1 MATIGDLLNQVWL
14 EFRKVGIS
22 YDLAIIEHI
31 AAFLLEINGLES
43 SEEEL
48 QPRKSSQAN
57 LDTEKIKQL
66 LSEAANIVGGAAK
79 LLDSHIVFSLPNMLP
94 GGGYPTPRHIVKTMT
109 CLAKVEPAHSLADF
123 TCGSAGLL
131 VNHSNERQGMTLG
144 VDISSEWAKLA
155 YANIK
160 LHGLNARILHHNAL
174 SVFLQEEELEKTNFD
189 RILINPPFGEKI
201 DANLAERS
209 LGQKVG
215 SRSETALLALA
226 LQKLAPNG
234 QAAVL
239 APSGLLFSNSTAE
252 AFLRHQLVDENSLKA
267 VISFPKDAFQP
278 YSSLQTYL
286 LLFSKSNPSEE
297 HLTWFCQVEYDG
309 YPSGRGRDLTQQP
322 SKYSDLP
329 FLEKF
334 IVNFETDSKLEFP
347 NQENALIAVRKI
359 TDGANLLGIVCRGI
373 TSQLTS
379 ILIHFYPSFEKQP
392 PLLLLE
398 TATTEQSLCI
408 QILLDVNAE
417 SSVVENRL
425 EFIEKRKQNKKDSD
439 PGIKLLSQSVKARGI
454 AIALFNQVATIPE
467 ARLLGMAVEINA
479 IKEQSY
485 DLRPE
490 RYIGKQ
496 EELRLADSP
505 TQILTRI
512 YGNQRQLQ
520 ERIDSLFGRL
530 EMSPIAG
537 LQIPSPLLEV
547 EPFGIF
553 SEEQTIIWEKIRK
566 KTELI
571 TPEKPD
577 NGLTAVHFTPED
589 IEISDTGEVS
599 DTNRQTIDLLEC
611 MGIIVPVTIADTK
624 TGESI
629 AFYRRV
635 TERDKWDLDSQGS
648 VLTGGSQ

>member
-1 MATIGDLLNQVWL
+1 MATIRDLLNQVWS

-48 QPRKSSQAN
+48 QPRKPSQAN

-66 LSEAANIVGGAAK
+66 LSEAANIAEGAAK

-94 GGGYPTPRHIVKTMT
+94 GGGYPTPRHIVKTMI
-109 CLAKVEPAHSLADF
+109 CLAQVEPAHSLADF

-131 VNHSNERQGMTLG
+131 VHSNERQGMTLG
-144 VDISSEWAKLA
+144 VDISLEWAKLA
-155 YANIK
+155 YANVK
-160 LHGLNARILHHNAL
+160 LHGLNAKILHHNAL

-189 RILINPPFGEKI
+189 RILINPPFGAKI

-226 LQKLAPNG
+226 LQKLAPDG
-234 QAAVL
+234 RAAVL

-252 AFLRHQLVDENSLKA
+252 ALLRHQLVDENSLEA

-278 YSSLQTYL
+278 YSPLQTHL
-286 LLFSKSNPSEE
+286 LLFSKSHPSQE
-297 HLTWFCQVEYDG
+297 HLTWFCQVESDG

-334 IVNFETDSKLEFP
+334 IVNFEADSVLKST
-347 NQENALIAVRKI
+347 NQENASIAVRKI
-359 TDGANLLGIVCRGI
+359 TDGANLLGIVCCGI
-373 TSQLTS
+373 TSHLTS
-379 ILIHFYPSFEKQP
+379 ILINFYPQFEKQP

-398 TATTEQSLCI
+398 IVTTEQSLCV

-417 SSVVENRL
+417 PSVVENRL
-425 EFIEKRKQNKKDSD
+425 EFIEERKQNKKDPD
-439 PGIKLLSQSVKARGI
+439 TGIKLLSQAVKARGI
-454 AIALFNQVATIPE
+454 AIALFNQAAIIPE
-467 ARLLGMAVEINA
+467 ARLLGMAVESNA

-496 EELRLADSP
+496 EESHLADSP

-512 YGNQRQLQ
+512 YRNQRQLQ

-553 SEEQTIIWEKIRK
+553 SQEQTIIWEKVRE
-566 KTELI
+566 KTEPI
-571 TPEKPD
+571 NPEKVD
-577 NGLTAVHFTPED
+577 NGLTAVHFTPEN
-589 IEISDTGEVS
+589 IETSDTGEVS
-599 DTNRQTIDLLEC
+599 DTTRQTLDLLEC
-611 MGIIVPVTIADTK
+611 MGIIVPVTVTDTK

-648 VLTGGSQ
+648 VLRGGSQ

>member
-1 MATIGDLLNQVWL
+1 MATIRDLLNQVWS

-43 SEEEL
+43 FEEEL
-48 QPRKSSQAN
+48 QPRKPSQAN

-66 LSEAANIVGGAAK
+66 LSEAANIAGGAAK
-79 LLDSHIVFSLPNMLP
+79 LLDSHIVFYLSNILP
-94 GGGYPTPRHIVKTMT
+94 GGGYPTPRHIVKTMI
-109 CLAKVEPAHSLADF
+109 CLAQVEPAHSLADF
-123 TCGSAGLL
+123 TCGSGGLL
-131 VNHSNERQGMTLG
+131 VNHSNQRQGMTLG

-189 RILINPPFGEKI
+189 RILINPPFGAKI

-234 QAAVL
+234 RAAVL
-239 APSGLLFSNSTAE
+239 APSGLLSSNSTAE
-252 AFLRHQLVDENSLKA
+252 AILRHQLVDENSLEA
-267 VISFPKDAFQP
+267 VISFPKDTFQP
-278 YSSLQTYL
+278 YSPVQTHL
-286 LLFSKSNPSEE
+286 LLFSKSHLSEE

-309 YPSGRGRDLTQQP
+309 YPSGRARDLTQQP

-329 FLEKF
+329 FIEQF
-334 IVNFETDSKLEFP
+334 IVNCEADSGLEFP
-347 NQENALIAVRKI
+347 NQENALIAVTKI
-359 TDGANLLGIVCRGI
+359 TDGVNLLGIVCRGI
-373 TSQLTS
+373 TSQVTS
-379 ILIHFYPSFEKQP
+379 ILINFYPPFQKQL
-392 PLLLLE
+392 PLLLVE
-398 TATTEQSLCI
+398 ITTTEQTLCV
-408 QILLDVNAE
+408 QILLDVNTE
-417 SSVVENRL
+417 PSLVENRV
-425 EFIEKRKQNKKDSD
+425 EFIEERKQNKKDQN
-439 PGIKLLSQSVKARGI
+439 PGNELLSQPVKARGI

-467 ARLLGMAVEINA
+467 VRLLGIAVESNA

-490 RYIGKQ
+490 RYIAKQ
-496 EELRLADSP
+496 EQLRLADSP

-512 YGNQRQLQ
+512 YRNQRQLQ
-520 ERIDSLFGRL
+520 ELIDSLFGRL

-553 SEEQTIIWEKIRK
+553 SEEQTIIWQKIRE

-571 TPEKPD
+571 NPEKPD

-589 IEISDTGEVS
+589 IETSDTGEVS
-599 DTNRQTIDLLEC
+599 DTTRQTLDLLEC
-611 MGIIVPVTIADTK
+611 MGIIVPVTVTDTK

-648 VLTGGSQ
+648 VLRGRSQ